1 VPRVLSADWVL
12 PIEAP
17 PIADGAVE
25 LDEGRIVA
33 VGTADELGAGER
45 FEGAAILPGLVNA
58 HSHLEYSVYVGF
70 GDGLSFAPWLDLH
83 VARKG
88 RIGWDDHVS
97 IARLGAAQ
105 CLASGVTTVA
115 DASYSGAAAVACAEL
130 GLTGLVHLEVF
141 GIDPVSALASFHRKR
156 ARVEDCFSERLRLGV
171 SPHTPYT
178 CSTEVYAACAEL
190 GLPVATHFNESA
202 GEVEWLTRGEGPLR
216 PFADLL
222 VPPDGR
228 TGIRRLAAAG
238 LLGPEVVAA
247 HCVKVD
253 GEEIDLLAGHGVSV
267 AHCPRSN
274 AQLGCGIAPVAELR
288 AAGVAVGVG
297 TDSPA
302 STPSF
307 DVFEELRA
315 VVAGAR
321 LRAERAEAFSADEAL
336 ELATLGS
343 ARALGLENEVGSLV
357 PGKRADLTV
366 VSLEETPFLPWEDPA
381 AAVVLGGAPER
392 VLLTIVD
399 GETRYE
405 RGGFEW
411 HELLRD
417 ATSAR
422 SRMLGRGRPVAEPA

>member
-1 VPRVLSADWVL
+1 
-12 PIEAP
+12 
-17 PIADGAVE
+17 
-25 LDEGRIVA
+25 
-33 VGTADELGAGER
+33 
-45 FEGAAILPGLVNA
+45 VNA
-58 HSHLEYSVYVGF
+58 HSHLEYAVYVGF

-88 RIGWDDHVS
+88 RIGWDDFVA

-105 CLASGVTTVA
+105 CLASGVTAVA

-130 GLTGLVHLEVF
+130 GLAGFVHLEVF
-141 GIDPVSALASFHRKR
+141 GVDPALALPRFHEKL
-156 ARVEDCFSERLRLGV
+156 ARVEDCFSERLRPGV

-178 CSTEVYAACAEL
+178 CSTEVYEACAEL

-202 GEVEWLTRGEGPLR
+202 GEVEWLTRGEGPLQ
-216 PFADLL
+216 PFGDLL

-238 LLGPEVVAA
+238 LLGDDVLAA

-253 GEEIDLLAGHGVSV
+253 AEEIGLLARHAVSV

-274 AQLGCGIAPVAELR
+274 AQLGCGIAPLAELLE
-288 AAGVAVGVG
+288 AGVDVGVG

-315 VVAGAR
+315 VLAGAR
-321 LRAERAEAFSADEAL
+321 LRAERAEAFSATEAL

-343 ARALGLENEVGSLV
+343 ARALGLEHEVGSLA

-366 VSLEETPFLPWEDPA
+366 VSLEDTPYLPWEDPA

-392 VLLTIVD
+392 VVVTIVD